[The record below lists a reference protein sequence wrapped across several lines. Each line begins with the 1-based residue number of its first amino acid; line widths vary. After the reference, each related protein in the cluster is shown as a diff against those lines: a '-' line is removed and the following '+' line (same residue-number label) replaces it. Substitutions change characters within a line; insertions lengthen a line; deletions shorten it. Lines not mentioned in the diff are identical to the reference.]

1 MMTTQLIVLGLML
14 FLLGLGIGAVAVK
27 LWFSS
32 RETQLQTQVACLH
45 TQLEADTRSHEEK
58 LEQLQQARQQ
68 ISATFAALSS
78 EALKQNN
85 ELFLSLANQT
95 LKQFQ
100 VGAES
105 QLDKKEKAIENLV
118 KPIHEAL
125 QKTESQIR
133 EIEKQRTE
141 AYRSLTQQ
149 LRHVAEVQ
157 NSLQAETR
165 NLVRALRRPEVRGQW
180 GEITLKRLVE
190 LAGMVPYCD
199 FYEQESVSAGEGS
212 IRPDMVVRMPDK
224 REIVVDCKTP
234 LDAYL
239 NAVESTDDKQQYEFL
254 THHARNVRQH
264 MKRLASKAYWTQFK
278 HTPDFVVL
286 FIPGDQFLASALE
299 VEPELLEEALRNRV
313 ILATPTSIIALLRAI
328 AFGWKQQ
335 ALAENADRIQ
345 ELGEE
350 LHHRIAVFSEHL
362 SQLGKAL
369 SNSIDY
375 YNKAVASLE
384 RNVLSSTRK
393 FSELGIH
400 AKKDLV
406 DLEAIEQQPRLPMK

>member
-1 MMTTQLIVLGLML
+1 M
-14 FLLGLGIGAVAVK
+14 
-27 LWFSS
+27 
-32 RETQLQTQVACLH
+32 
-45 TQLEADTRSHEEK
+45 
-58 LEQLQQARQQ
+58 
-68 ISATFAALSS
+68 
-78 EALKQNN
+78 
-85 ELFLSLANQT
+85 
-95 LKQFQ
+95 
-100 VGAES
+100 
-105 QLDKKEKAIENLV
+105 
-118 KPIHEAL
+118 
-125 QKTESQIR
+125 
-133 EIEKQRTE
+133 
-141 AYRSLTQQ
+141 
-149 LRHVAEVQ
+149 AEVQ

-224 REIVVDCKTP
+224 REIVVDYKTP

-239 NAVESTDDKQQYEFL
+239 NAIESTDDKQQHEFL
-254 THHARNVRQH
+254 THHAHNVRQH
-264 MKRLASKAYWTQFK
+264 MKQLASKAYWTQFK

-286 FIPGDQFLASALE
+286 FNPGDQFLASALE

-335 ALAENADRIQ
+335 ALAENADCIQ
-345 ELGEE
+345 ELAEK

-375 YNKAVASLE
+375 YKKAVASLE
-384 RNVLSSTRK
+384 RNILK
-393 FSELGIH
+393 
-400 AKKDLV
+400 
-406 DLEAIEQQPRLPMK
+406 